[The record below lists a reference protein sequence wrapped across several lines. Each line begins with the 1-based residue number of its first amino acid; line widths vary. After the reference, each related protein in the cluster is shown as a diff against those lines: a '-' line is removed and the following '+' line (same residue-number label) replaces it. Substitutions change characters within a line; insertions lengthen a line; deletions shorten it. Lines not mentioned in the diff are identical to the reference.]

1 MEVTNSG
8 QLINAV
14 GAIQTDFSEL
24 GDLVGATTEQWNE
37 SEASLTGVI
46 EDLDDLMDRL
56 DEAIDNL
63 KDGLEPLLAATHEHK
78 NLVQE
83 KIGAA
88 GLRASNNFSGKGVV
102 RVADKIEKGIEEGRT
117 DYKSAEATKAEA
129 KAILMQ
135 ARERL
140 LRLSSLAHEASLRSE
155 RRESDPPSGVTHAAN
170 YQQII

>member
-14 GAIQTDFSEL
+14 GAIETDFSQL

-37 SEASLTGVI
+37 SEASITGVI
-46 EDLDDLMDRL
+46 EDLDDVIDRL
-56 DEAIDNL
+56 DEVVDGL

-78 NLVQE
+78 NLIQE

-88 GLRASNNFSGKGVV
+88 GLHASNNFSGKGIV
-102 RVADKIEKGIEEGRT
+102 RAAGKVEKGIEEGRT

-129 KAILMQ
+129 KAILTQ

-140 LRLSSLAHEASLRSE
+140 QRLASLAHEASLRSE
-155 RRESDPPSGVTHAAN
+155 RRESDPPSGVTHATN